1 MLDVKTVIGFQLR
14 KTGRKSGAIP
24 EDPMEGQIGR
34 SSTTVKRVVV
44 VTSILANLAC

>member
-14 KTGRKSGAIP
+14 RSGRKNGAIP

-34 SSTTVKRVVV
+34 SSTTVKRVAA
-44 VTSILANLAC
+44 VTTIANLAC